1 MASSG
6 DKITLT
12 VNGFAIFAGDVTAE
26 DMEAIASLSCNGFWV
41 MPGVAQGAISQRMG
55 AVNGFIVDAEG
66 IEQMTGL
73 TLQDLLRQIAG
84 SSQPD
89 NGGNICTEVY
99 MMS

>member
-1 MASSG
+1 
-6 DKITLT
+6 
-12 VNGFAIFAGDVTAE
+12 
-26 DMEAIASLSCNGFWV
+26 
-41 MPGVAQGAISQRMG
+41 
-55 AVNGFIVDAEG
+55 
-66 IEQMTGL
+66 MTGL